1 MKKGLIFSSLAAFV
15 ILILLAS
22 CGSSDKKQIEE
33 LLSKRKE
40 AFETKNTELYLSC
53 ISPSYSEEKNS
64 QNIGIEEITNR
75 FMQNVTP
82 FDRIEISYSD
92 RSIYQRGN
100 KAEVAQKAA
109 VEVSIEKDKGRFL
122 IDERLGLE
130 KVGDK
135 WLIVKEPEADFL
147 FLFLTVYAKGGFR
160 SYR

>member
-1 MKKGLIFSSLAAFV
+1 MKKRLTFSSVATFFL
-15 ILILLAS
+15 LILLFS
-22 CGSSDKKQIEE
+22 CGGSDKKQVEE

-40 AFETKNTELYLSC
+40 AFETKNIELYLSC
-53 ISPSYSEEKNS
+53 ISPGYSEEKNS

-92 RSIYQRGN
+92 RSIYQKGN

-109 VEVSIEKDKGRFL
+109 VEVSIEKDKSRFQ
-122 IDERLGLE
+122 INERLVLE

-147 FLFLTVYAKGGFR
+147 TGFVFGGKVK
-160 SYR
+160 SL